1 MRRCSRAIK
10 VVRSG
15 AREILRCGV
24 CRRRSQDGQSV
35 TNDPEDRTKPKAD
48 MTHEP
53 RAATFGGHRCHCTA
67 AIARVF
73 CSLCQTLHVCMGS
86 NQTCIFRPW
95 LRIRVTYVRAEK
107 ILLYMTLLIP
117 NVILYPSYI
126 PYRYTVLQGLHSF
139 LCAADLH
146 THVYTVL

>member
-1 MRRCSRAIK
+1 MHKLLGRREGLLQLCCLGRDLNARWTLLHISHIDAYCLREALDELGMMRRCSRAIK

-35 TNDPEDRTKPKAD
+35 TKDPEDRTKPKAD

-86 NQTCIFRPW
+86 NRTCI
-95 LRIRVTYVRAEK
+95 
-107 ILLYMTLLIP
+107 
-117 NVILYPSYI
+117 
-126 PYRYTVLQGLHSF
+126 
-139 LCAADLH
+139 
-146 THVYTVL
+146 